1 MDDIGMALV
10 RIVRMSHNINHH
22 ATKYGGLEKS
32 AFMIVAKLAACG
44 PRRASALADAVH
56 SDPSTI
62 SRQVS
67 HLVKQGLLERQAD
80 PDDGR
85 ASLLAATELGQE
97 LMRQHREQRNR
108 FMAEM
113 LAGWTPQERVRFA
126 ELISRFCD
134 DYEAQFPALLEQFAR
149 AARAT
154 SGGE

>member
-1 MDDIGMALV
+1 MATMASSSTQVSSIGGVETGLSVVAFA
-10 RIVRMSHNINHH
+10 IHFS
-22 ATKYGGLEKS
+22 ATRDS
-32 AFMIVAKLAACG
+32 
-44 PRRASALADAVH
+44 

-97 LMRQHREQRNR
+97 LMRQHRQQRNR
-108 FMAEM
+108 FIADLLTE
-113 LAGWTPQERVRFA
+113 WTHEDKARFA
-126 ELISRFCD
+126 ELFTRFCE
-134 DYEAQFPALLEQFAR
+134 DYEAQWPALLDHYAR
-149 AARAT
+149 ERTT